1 MRQVR
6 LCSRLLAGLSCWLF
20 LSGCISVDIQ
30 TEAGR
35 DLSGSRTYRITLEPM
50 LARFYRAGAS
60 AKMFDLPGQDLEK
73 QKGVSAVSKQEIPG
87 EDGSLE
93 LVWSYR
99 SSRLDDFSSQTDT
112 VIFSKRAVKWW
123 IYYSYYERYLPRRDT
138 SNIPAARGT
147 WFKNSLTL
155 PGQVYSSNGDS
166 LSGSRVVWLRSMDA
180 SAQGGL
186 VMTAQSREIN
196 PLLLVLLPVLLG
208 AICYLLLKRRIKLVD
223 PPSSDGT

>member
-1 MRQVR
+1 MRRIR
-6 LCSRLLAGLSCWLF
+6 LCSHLLAGFCCWLF

-30 TEAGR
+30 TKAGR

-50 LARFYRAGAS
+50 LARIYRSGAS
-60 AKMFDLPGQDLEK
+60 ARMFDLPGQDLEEL
-73 QKGVSAVSKQEIPG
+73 KGVSVVSRQEVPG
-87 EDGSLE
+87 KDGSLE

-99 SSRLDDFSSQTDT
+99 SPRMDNFTSPIDT

-138 SNIPAARGT
+138 SNIPAAGST
-147 WFKNSLTL
+147 WLKNSLTL

-180 SAQGGL
+180 SARGGL
-186 VMTAQSREIN
+186 VMTAHSREVN

-208 AICYLLLKRRIKLVD
+208 AMFYFLLKPRIK
-223 PPSSDGT
+223 